1 MVQKSFLEWFPKP
14 RIEFMTK
21 SWKEVVQNR
30 MVFMVM
36 VMVIPTGQK
45 KNLHSLLNLDL
56 LCAIHIEEMVGKVTI
71 NLMV

>member
-30 MVFMVM
+30 MV